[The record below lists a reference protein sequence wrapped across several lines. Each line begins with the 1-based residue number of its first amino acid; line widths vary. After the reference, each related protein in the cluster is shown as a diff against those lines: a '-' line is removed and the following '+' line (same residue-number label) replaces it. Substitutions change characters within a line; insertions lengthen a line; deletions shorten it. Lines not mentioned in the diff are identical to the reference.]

1 MQGNQANPGVQAA
14 AATISGVMTDLDEVA
29 KRLAAGPM
37 DDRDTERT
45 ARIIDR
51 LSEELAEA
59 AGYVRGTGRP

>member
-1 MQGNQANPGVQAA
+1 
-14 AATISGVMTDLDEVA
+14 MTDLDEVA

-59 AGYVRGTGRP
+59 AGYVRGTGKP